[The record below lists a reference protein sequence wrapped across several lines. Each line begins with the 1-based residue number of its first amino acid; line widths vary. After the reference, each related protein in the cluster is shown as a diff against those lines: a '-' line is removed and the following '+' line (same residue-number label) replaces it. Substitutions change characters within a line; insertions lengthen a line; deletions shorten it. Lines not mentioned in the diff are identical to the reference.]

1 MTAREW
7 VAVLEGDV
15 DEFWNGRISLAEY
28 SRRNRESWERIDAEG
43 VEGEVLRLI
52 REKLYGRKEG

>member
-7 VAVLEGDV
+7 VAVLEGTTDLFWGYLIDR
-15 DEFWNGRISLAEY
+15 DEH
-28 SRRNRESWERIDAEG
+28 SRRNRESWDRIKAEG